1 VSRVGGACKSGL
13 VAAELVLPHA
23 HTSEEL
29 ARVEGASWRNQLADG
44 AQGRKERSRS
54 WAHGDSREMIFVIAL
69 YTF

>member
-44 AQGRKERSRS
+44 ARERRGERRDREAGRTVT
-54 WAHGDSREMIFVIAL
+54 HGR
-69 YTF
+69 